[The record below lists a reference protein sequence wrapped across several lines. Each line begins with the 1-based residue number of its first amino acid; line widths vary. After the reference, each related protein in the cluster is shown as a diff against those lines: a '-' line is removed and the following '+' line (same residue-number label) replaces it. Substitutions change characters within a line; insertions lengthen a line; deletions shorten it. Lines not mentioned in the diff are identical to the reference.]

1 VYQLDLKPPTLADRH
16 DSTAQ
21 VDVPRVLSRGAL
33 YLVLAG
39 TGWLVVWATL
49 QLLFKL
55 LGGPVH

>member
-1 VYQLDLKPPTLADRH
+1 MYQLDLKLPTLAERD

-21 VDVPRVLSRGAL
+21 AEAPRALSRGAL

-39 TGWLVVWATL
+39 TGWLVVWAAL